1 MARPLRTLEN
11 YIHELL
17 PSTDFLHE
25 ALHSRLP

>member
-17 PSTDFLHE
+17 PNMGFPHE
-25 ALHSRLP
+25 VPHSQLP